1 MKRKSNQYT
10 IFIGLSDR
18 ETGVQKLDVENYLI
32 VLKYVCSN
40 YHVAFSFHLMNG
52 GYFHNDGRYIEE
64 NTLSLMMIDVPEKTV
79 LEIAKDIC
87 VFFNQ
92 ESVMVTSSPTKR
104 LFVNERLK

>member
-1 MKRKSNQYT
+1 
-10 IFIGLSDR
+10 
-18 ETGVQKLDVENYLI
+18 
-32 VLKYVCSN
+32 
-40 YHVAFSFHLMNG
+40 MNG

-87 VFFNQ
+87 IFFNQ